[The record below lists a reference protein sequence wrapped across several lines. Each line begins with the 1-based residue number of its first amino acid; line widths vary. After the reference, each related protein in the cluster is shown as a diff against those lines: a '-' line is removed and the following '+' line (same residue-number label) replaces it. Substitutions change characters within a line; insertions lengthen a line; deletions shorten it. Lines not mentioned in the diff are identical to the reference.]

1 MKSTIAYLN
10 WLVICILPKIHI
22 TFHYPFWVWYL
33 AYFYFHQV
41 IAYELYL
48 NCTSF
53 TGLFYS
59 LEKNQVNCNIKTK
72 NKNTLWTKSHL
83 RLLICN
89 VLLACELL
97 QRHFNKFYTWFN
109 AFYASI
115 AFVLMVFDNQF
126 QMQRLRS
133 TVDYSSSCTLVVIWT
148 HVDTVFRS
156 YLLCQWMHALIFI
169 YDVLMSLKNME
180 NVLRYITL

>member
-1 MKSTIAYLN
+1 MYPIMCFILLQWALTLYLN
-10 WLVICILPKIHI
+10 NQVGYICYASNWIMIPRDNKVFFRYIRFVLSMFTDSIIYNQWIWYLAPNISLQAFHFSSSLLLKNITFIKLLRKIHI
-22 TFHYPFWVWYL
+22 TFQYPFWVWYL

-41 IAYELYL
+41 IAYAQYL

-83 RLLICN
+83 GLLICN

-97 QRHFNKFYTWFN
+97 G
-109 AFYASI
+109 
-115 AFVLMVFDNQF
+115 
-126 QMQRLRS
+126 
-133 TVDYSSSCTLVVIWT
+133 
-148 HVDTVFRS
+148 
-156 YLLCQWMHALIFI
+156 
-169 YDVLMSLKNME
+169 
-180 NVLRYITL
+180 